1 MKDPV
6 KIRAEKSNIN
16 EEIAKEWAELQKTN
30 EAEAFEQA
38 MARIKPEQDELQQAF
53 NEGYIAGRACID
65 SRYEVIARHYGYE
78 AQREQFVEECSEAI
92 LAVQKLKRHGS
103 RDNFEALEEEVA
115 DVLIMATQ
123 MRLLMSTSTI
133 DRIIQQKLQRQIQR
147 IKEEEV

>member
-1 MKDPV
+1 M
-6 KIRAEKSNIN
+6 I
-16 EEIAKEWAELQKTN
+16 EEARKWAEELVYN
-30 EAEAFEQA
+30 EGLAFEKA
-38 MARIKPEQDELQQAF
+38 MSKVAPSEDEIQQAF

-133 DRIIQQKLQRQIQR
+133 DRIVQQKLQRQIQR
-147 IKEEEV
+147 IKEEEL

>member
-1 MKDPV
+1 MTE
-6 KIRAEKSNIN
+6 AEQ
-16 EEIAKEWAELQKTN
+16 WAQELAN
-30 EAEAFEQA
+30 SEGEAFEKA

-65 SRYEVIARHYGYE
+65 SRFEFIARHYGYE

-103 RDNFEALEEEVA
+103 KDNFEALEEEVA

-147 IKEEEV
+147 IKEEEL

>member
-1 MKDPV
+1 MT
-6 KIRAEKSNIN
+6 
-16 EEIAKEWAELQKTN
+16 EEARKWAEESAYN
-30 EAEAFEQA
+30 EGLAFEKA
-38 MARIKPEQDELQQAF
+38 MSKVAPSEDEIQQAF

-147 IKEEEV
+147 IKEEEL